1 VATGQTLLD
10 TMEVM
15 DRGLQLQS
23 GETGVTLALRA
34 LNASQ
39 DHFES
44 MMALQPNVMGSSI
57 GTVTTSANTEST
69 AYPTGLTRLDRL
81 QFIDPDTSRPAW
93 DLERVGPVGDHYASR
108 ATYPSIQLNTAT
120 TGRPV
125 RYWTNGSN
133 IYWDPLPSGT
143 HTVRYYGMKAASAI
157 TASGTFA
164 YPDIVLMP
172 IAQFAVRMLRIGK
185 DDEAGPVIDLGMQV
199 FGPVIQT
206 MARFNRDR
214 PPGYDYRYMHT
225 E

>member
-1 VATGQTLLD
+1 VATGQSLLD

-23 GETGVTLALRA
+23 GETGVTLGLRA

-44 MMALQPNVMGSSI
+44 MMSLQPNVMSSSI
-57 GTVTTSANTEST
+57 GTVTTSASTEST
-69 AYPTGLTRLDRL
+69 AFPTGVTRLDRL

-93 DLERVGPVGDHYASR
+93 DLERIGPVGDHYTSSTAQY
-108 ATYPSIQLNTAT
+108 ALGYDNAT

-125 RYWTNGSN
+125 RYWTNGSH
-133 IYWDPLPSGT
+133 IYWSPLPDAT
-143 HTVRYYGMKAASAI
+143 HTVRYYGMKAASDI
-157 TASGTFA
+157 TAGGTFA
-164 YPDIVLMP
+164 YPDIVMLP
-172 IAQFAVRMLRIGK
+172 IVQFAVRMLRVGK
-185 DDEAGPVIDLGMQV
+185 DDEAGPIVDLGMQI

-206 MARFNRDR
+206 LTRFNRDR
-214 PPGYDYRYMHT
+214 PPGYDYRYAHT